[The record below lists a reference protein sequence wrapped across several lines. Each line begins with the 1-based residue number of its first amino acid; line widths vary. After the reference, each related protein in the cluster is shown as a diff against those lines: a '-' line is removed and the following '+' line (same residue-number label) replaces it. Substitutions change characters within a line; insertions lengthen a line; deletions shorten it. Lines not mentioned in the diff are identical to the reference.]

1 MMQRLEL
8 RRIKLI
14 TYVRLPPET
23 KSFLMKFLFRIN
35 GGINFYFSCWGNR
48 IVREQ
53 YVVITSGLAAVAL
66 FYSLL
71 FCSKTCGRGVRTV

>member
-1 MMQRLEL
+1 MMQRFLL
-8 RRIKLI
+8 RIIKLI
-14 TYVRLPPET
+14 THVRLPPET

-35 GGINFYFSCWGNR
+35 GGITFYFACWGNR

-53 YVVITSGLAAVAL
+53 YVDITSGLAAAAL

-71 FCSKTCGRGVRTV
+71 FYSKKCDVG